1 MSMNTTRNSQIANR
15 YAKALFLAAGGR
27 HAELHKELSGVL
39 TVLQDPVINKVFY
52 HPRTSQQRKVEL
64 VRLMG
69 LSDLLESFLLLV
81 VEKGREGLLPLM
93 HRDFERLVL
102 QDQNTTIA
110 QVTSALELSQEEQVQ
125 LQHKLSELTGKKVL
139 LRTQVDPGIGG
150 GLIIQVDGKVLD
162 ASVKHRL
169 NTFVHSLSS

>member
-110 QVTSALELSQEEQVQ
+110 QVTSALELSQEE
-125 LQHKLSELTGKKVL
+125 
-139 LRTQVDPGIGG
+139 
-150 GLIIQVDGKVLD
+150 
-162 ASVKHRL
+162 
-169 NTFVHSLSS
+169 

>member
-69 LSDLLESFLLLV
+69 LLGFAGKLSPP
-81 VEKGREGLLPLM
+81 GCGEGARRAAPLM

-110 QVTSALELSQEEQVQ
+110 KVTSALELSQEEQVQ

-169 NTFVHSLSS
+169 NTFVHSSS